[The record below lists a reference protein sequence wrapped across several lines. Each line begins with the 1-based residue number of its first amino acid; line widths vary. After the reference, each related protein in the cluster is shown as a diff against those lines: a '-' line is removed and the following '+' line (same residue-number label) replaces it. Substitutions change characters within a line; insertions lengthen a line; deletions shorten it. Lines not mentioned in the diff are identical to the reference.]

1 MCILFYKTF
10 TFKCE
15 GNHIN
20 FKKIKMLAKIA
31 SPFMYSVLIGS
42 IVITAACNSG
52 NSQSSDNAAVKADEP
67 VAASAS
73 DAADFKPIFDGK
85 TLNGWEGDSVHW
97 SVEDGAIV
105 GAVTPETILKSNT
118 FLVWKGGELKDFEL
132 KAEFKIAA
140 TGNSGINYRSEMF
153 AGVPHAMKGY
163 QADIDGANN
172 YTGQNY
178 EERGRTTL
186 AYRGQKTTIPN
197 TPGKSEKNAWNAMV
211 VDGSVGNSDS
221 LKALI
226 KADDW
231 NQIHIIAK
239 GNRLQHFVNGAL
251 MSDVTD
257 NDTANSKASGLLGVQ
272 VHVGPPMTVRYRN
285 IQLKELK

>member
-1 MCILFYKTF
+1 
-10 TFKCE
+10 
-15 GNHIN
+15 
-20 FKKIKMLAKIA
+20 MLAKIA
-31 SPFMYSVLIGS
+31 SPFVHSFLIGS
-42 IVITAACNSG
+42 FVIMAACNSG
-52 NSQSSDNAAVKADEP
+52 NSQSKEEPADATAAATTDADK
-67 VAASAS
+67 
-73 DAADFKPIFDGK
+73 DGFKSIFDGK

-97 SVEDGAIV
+97 SVEDGDIV
-105 GAVTPETILKSNT
+105 GTVTPETLLKTNT
-118 FLVWKGGELKDFEL
+118 FLVWKGGEPKDFEL

-153 AGVPHAMKGY
+153 PGVPHGMKGY
-163 QADIDGANN
+163 QADIDGANR

-186 AYRGQKTTIPN
+186 AYRGQKTTIPDA
-197 TPGKSEKNAWNAMV
+197 PGQPEKNAWSAMV
-211 VDGSVGNSDS
+211 VDGSVGDTDS

-226 KADDW
+226 KAEDW

-257 NDTANSKASGLLGVQ
+257 NDPAHRKESGLIGVQ

-285 IQLKELK
+285 VQLKELK

>member
-1 MCILFYKTF
+1 
-10 TFKCE
+10 
-15 GNHIN
+15 
-20 FKKIKMLAKIA
+20 MLAKNA
-31 SPFMYSVLIGS
+31 LPFAYSVLIGAV
-42 IVITAACNSG
+42 VITTACNSG
-52 NSQSSDNAAVKADEP
+52 NSQGNNETAANDSASAAVQTA
-67 VAASAS
+67 
-73 DAADFKPIFDGK
+73 DAADFKSIFDGK
-85 TLNGWEGDSVHW
+85 TLAGWEGDSVHW

-105 GAVTPETILKSNT
+105 GTVTPETLLKTNT
-118 FLVWKGGELKDFEL
+118 FLVWKGDEPKDFEL

-153 AGVPHAMKGY
+153 PGVPHGMKGY
-163 QADIDGANN
+163 QADIDGKNT

-186 AYRGQKTTIPN
+186 AYRGQKTTIPDA
-197 TPGKSEKNAWNAMV
+197 PGQPERNAWSAMV

-226 KADDW
+226 KAEDW

-239 GNRLQHFVNGAL
+239 GNHLQHFVNGAL

-257 NDTANSKASGLLGVQ
+257 NDPAHSKASGLIGVQ

>member
-1 MCILFYKTF
+1 
-10 TFKCE
+10 
-15 GNHIN
+15 
-20 FKKIKMLAKIA
+20 MLAKIA
-31 SPFMYSVLIGS
+31 SPFALS
-42 IVITAACNSG
+42 ILVSSLVISAACNSG
-52 NSQSSDNAAVKADEP
+52 SSANSDASAAKDTTQP
-67 VAASAS
+67 VAQTTEAG
-73 DAADFKPIFDGK
+73 DFKSIFDGK
-85 TLNGWEGDSVHW
+85 TLDGWEGDSVHW
-97 SVEDGAIV
+97 SVQDGAIV
-105 GAVTPETILKSNT
+105 GTVTPETLLKTNT
-118 FLVWKGGELKDFEL
+118 FLVWKGGQPGDFEL

-153 AGVPHAMKGY
+153 PGIPHAMKGY

-211 VDGSVGNSDS
+211 VDGSLGSSDS

-226 KADDW
+226 KAEDW

-239 GNRLQHFVNGAL
+239 GNHLQHFVNGVL

-257 NDTANSKASGLLGVQ
+257 NDTANGKASGLIGVQ

>member
-1 MCILFYKTF
+1 
-10 TFKCE
+10 
-15 GNHIN
+15 
-20 FKKIKMLAKIA
+20 MLAKIA
-31 SPFMYSVLIGS
+31 LPFVHSVLIGS
-42 IVITAACNSG
+42 LVITAACNSG
-52 NSQSSDNAAVKADEP
+52 NSQSSDAAAKDSTP
-67 VAASAS
+67 VAASAA
-73 DAADFKPIFDGK
+73 DAADFKSIFDGK

-97 SVEDGAIV
+97 SVEDGAIL
-105 GAVTPETILKSNT
+105 GSVTPETLLKTNT
-118 FLVWKGGELKDFEL
+118 FLVWKGGEVKDFEL
-132 KAEFKIAA
+132 KADFKIAA

-197 TPGKSEKNAWNAMV
+197 APGKPEKNAWSAMV
-211 VDGSVGNSDS
+211 VDGSVGSSDS
-221 LKALI
+221 LKGLI
-226 KADDW
+226 KAEDW

-239 GNRLQHFVNGAL
+239 GNRLQHFVNGVL

-257 NDTANSKASGLLGVQ
+257 NDTTNSKASGLLGVQ

-285 IQLKELK
+285 IVLKQ